1 MIYYYLI
8 YYYIY
13 KLNDIKIYFIMK
25 NICYQSIRIYLACT
39 FYITSL

>member
-1 MIYYYLI
+1 MIYYLI

-13 KLNDIKIYFIMK
+13 KKKLKMYVIMK
-25 NICYQSIRIYLACT
+25 HICYKSIRIYLACT